1 MAKQLCHTVVISLH
15 VFRTFLQAQFFK
27 YTHTSMLAYMGEDT
41 TRISQRLGH
50 SALHHLNIYT
60 HLFEDTDEQ
69 ITEDFSK
76 QYLSK

>member
-1 MAKQLCHTVVISLH
+1 
-15 VFRTFLQAQFFK
+15 
-27 YTHTSMLAYMGEDT
+27 MLAYMGEDT